1 MAVIIGNAVAVL
13 LVCTLVLV
21 CVHQLLPGKK
31 AGGCAA
37 GCAGC
42 SGCSAGCGNCGGRDH
57 GGRDH
62 GDRFPG

>member
-13 LVCTLVLV
+13 LVCALVLV
-21 CVHQLLPGKK
+21 CVRQLLPGKK
-31 AGGCAA
+31 EGGCAA

-42 SGCSAGCGNCGGRDH
+42 SGCSGCGAGCGSC

-62 GDRFPG
+62 GDRSPG